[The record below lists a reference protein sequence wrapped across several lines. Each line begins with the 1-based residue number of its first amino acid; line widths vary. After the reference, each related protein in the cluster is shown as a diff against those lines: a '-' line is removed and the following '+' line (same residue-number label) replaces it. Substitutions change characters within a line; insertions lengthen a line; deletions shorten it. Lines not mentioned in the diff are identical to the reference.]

1 MKIVHVNSLAMTLD
15 ALNDGFFAGR
25 KLTST
30 ERSDAINWI
39 AGRQGLPGS
48 YRGMFAPTPLDY
60 QRGIWLFTGERV
72 VSGAAIGHI
81 LGEEA
86 SRALLMLDRRSVP
99 ARAALERSNKNMI
112 KALATCET
120 PNRPRGFYCCG
131 TCTAAMWRH
140 LAAGGLNQP
149 RKRLSH
155 GLKVLRKYRDGT
167 GKWRRF
173 PFYYTLLA
181 LNEIEVKEALAEMR
195 YAAPL
200 CEKYLERSRAKGRI
214 AARRRALMERILAK
228 L

>member
-15 ALNDGFFAGR
+15 TLNEAFFLGR
-25 KLTST
+25 TLSRR
-30 ERSDAINWI
+30 ERSDAVKWI
-39 AGRQGLPGS
+39 ADRQGMAGS

-60 QRGIWLFTGERV
+60 KRGITLYTGERI

-86 SRALLMLDRRSVP
+86 SRALRLLDGKSAV
-99 ARAALERSNKNMI
+99 ARAALARSNKNMI
-112 KALATCET
+112 RALASAET
-120 PNRPRGFYCCG
+120 PDQPRGFYCCG
-131 TCTAAMWRH
+131 TCTAALWRH
-140 LAAGGLNQP
+140 LAVGGLDRP

-181 LNEIEVKEALAEMR
+181 LHEIGGTKARDELR

-200 CEKYLERSRAKGRI
+200 CEKYLERSRAKSRI
-214 AARRRALMERILAK
+214 GARRRTLLERVLAMC
-228 L
+228 